1 MSTPSSP
8 RPILSLCSLLG
19 VLALAPAA
27 SAAPKPAAP
36 APSKAAPAPAVER
49 EPADQS
55 PPEEEAETIPELN
68 DKIRQLETRLDQ
80 SQAMMAER
88 RPRVTVGGY
97 ADFGFFVPQG
107 NGSGIIRD
115 NGNLIFPQY
124 QGHYGWVF
132 LGDLLAPAVNS
143 RGEAADLGDPAGV
156 QRFDSVHSGGA
167 PGFILNEINLNLSVG
182 LADNLLGSTSV
193 NFVPRTGSNFSLGDF
208 VDVDLAQFEWMPT
221 ESHRHSIFVGKI
233 EPVIGIEYRDRKAS
247 SRFGITPSLMGRYTM
262 GTALGLKVRSKF
274 GPSNNVIVA
283 AALTNGSTTTEQF
296 HFYDEIDRNAG
307 KTGSARLA
315 LRLPPSPLFE
325 LELGGSGAYGA
336 QDRASN
342 SRKPMWFVG
351 VDILARIASL
361 DIKAQWLKGKADGW
375 PGEQVYG
382 LNLHNGGY
390 LELDWML
397 TPVIGLLGRGEFR
410 DAFVWLGDPTAD
422 AGANRA
428 YLTKSWRAT
437 GGCRIVFSE
446 RVVLKAEYLHNGEYG
461 GIPRIANDVFT
472 SSIVFMN

>member
-1 MSTPSSP
+1 MPTSSP
-8 RPILSLCSLLG
+8 RPIPCVLSLAGALL
-19 VLALAPAA
+19 LAAPAG
-27 SAAPKPAAP
+27 AAPKPAPTP
-36 APSKAAPAPAVER
+36 APPPRPPASAVPEAP
-49 EPADQS
+49 DQP

-68 DKIRQLETRLDQ
+68 EKIRQLEIRLDQ
-80 SQAMMAER
+80 NQAAAVER
-88 RPRVTVGGY
+88 RSRVSIGGY

-115 NGNLIFPQY
+115 NGNAIFPEY
-124 QGHYGWVF
+124 QGRYGWVF
-132 LGDLLAPAVNS
+132 LGDLLAPTVNS

-167 PGFILNEINLNLSVG
+167 PGFILNEVNLNLNVG
-182 LADNLLGSTSV
+182 LADNLLGSTSI
-193 NFVPRTGSNFSLGDF
+193 NFVPRSGHDFSLGDF
-208 VDVDLAQFEWMPT
+208 LDVDLAQFEWMPT
-221 ESHRHSIFVGKI
+221 ASHRHSIFIGKI
-233 EPVIGIEYRDRKAS
+233 EPVIGIEYRDRKSS

-274 GPSNNVIVA
+274 GPSNNVIFA
-283 AALTNGSTTTEQF
+283 AAITNGSTTTEQF

-315 LRLPPSPLFE
+315 LRLPPSPMFE
-325 LELGGSGAYGA
+325 LEIGGSAAYGA

-342 SRKPMWFVG
+342 SRKPMIFYG
-351 VDILARIASL
+351 VDLLARVASL
-361 DIKAQWLKGKADGW
+361 DIKAQWLQGKADGW
-375 PGEQVYG
+375 APDGVFG
-382 LNLHNGGY
+382 LKLHNGGY

-397 TPVIGLLGRGEFR
+397 TPVIGLMGRGEFR
-410 DAFVWLGDPTAD
+410 DAFVWLGETTPDTS
-422 AGANRA
+422 ANRA

-437 GGCRIVFSE
+437 GGVRIVFSE

-461 GIPRIANDVFT
+461 GIPQIPNDVFT